1 MIMAFN
7 ILKRHLI
14 VFRRTL
20 WSNLVLNVI
29 EPFLYL
35 SAMGFGLG
43 AFVQDMGGMT
53 YIQFIAPGMVASASM
68 WAATFECTY
77 ASFVRLHFQK
87 TFHAMLAG
95 PATVADVVAGEV
107 LFGIVK
113 NVAFGMIILVV
124 IGLMGQVQSAWSL
137 LIPLFLV
144 LPGTVFSLMALSY
157 TGIITNIDYLNYYIT
172 LITTPMYLFAGVFF
186 PVTTMPEWLQV
197 LAWVNPL
204 YHSVEVCRALV
215 VGQVSIQLWQ
225 HAASLMFFSVVLA
238 PVPVYFMR
246 KRLIS

>member
-1 MIMAFN
+1 MIAFN

-14 VFRRTL
+14 VFRRTF
-20 WSNLVLNVI
+20 WSNMVFNVI

-43 AFVQDMGGMT
+43 AFVQDMDGMS
-53 YIQFIAPGMVASASM
+53 YMQFIAPGMVASASM

-77 ASFVRLHFQK
+77 ASFIRLHFQK

-95 PATVADVVAGEV
+95 PATVSDVAAGEV
-107 LFGIVK
+107 LFGIFK
-113 NVAFGMIILVV
+113 NIVFGIVILVV
-124 IGLMGQVQSAWSL
+124 IGLMGQVQSIWSL
-137 LIPLFLV
+137 LIPVFLV

-157 TGIITNIDYLNYYIT
+157 TGIISHIDYLNYYIT

-186 PVTTMPEWLQV
+186 PITSMPGWLQFLV
-197 LAWVNPL
+197 WFNPL
-204 YHSVEVCRALV
+204 YHSVEICRNLV
-215 VGQVSIQLWQ
+215 VGTVSIVLWQ
-225 HAASLMFFSVVLA
+225 HVGSLIIMSLLLA
-238 PVPVYFMR
+238 PIPVYFLK

>member
-113 NVAFGMIILVV
+113 NIAFGVIILVV
-124 IGLMGQVQSAWSL
+124 IGIMGQVQSAWSL
-137 LIPLFLV
+137 LIPLFLI

-186 PVTTMPEWLQV
+186 PVTTMPEWLQI
-197 LAWVNPL
+197 LAWINPL

-215 VGQVSIQLWQ
+215 VGEVSILLWQ
-225 HAASLMFFSVVLA
+225 HAASLLFFSMVLA
-238 PVPVYFMR
+238 LVPVYFMR

>member
-1 MIMAFN
+1 MTMALN
-7 ILKRHLI
+7 ILRRHLI

-20 WSNLVLNVI
+20 WSNMVFNVI

-53 YIQFIAPGMVASASM
+53 YIQFIAPGMVSSASM

-77 ASFVRLHFQK
+77 ASFIRLHFQK

-95 PATVADVVAGEV
+95 PATVADVIAGEV

-113 NVAFGMIILVV
+113 NIAFGIIILVV
-124 IGLMGQVQSAWSL
+124 IGVMGQVQSAWAL
-137 LIPLFLV
+137 LIPVFLI
-144 LPGTVFSLMALSY
+144 LPGTIFSLMALSY
-157 TGIITNIDYLNYYIT
+157 TGIITHIDYLNYYIT
-172 LITTPMYLFAGVFF
+172 LVTTPMYLFAGVFF
-186 PVTTMPEWLQV
+186 PVSSMPEWLQV
-197 LAWVNPL
+197 LAWFNPL
-204 YHSVEVCRALV
+204 YHSVEVCRSLV
-215 VGQVSIQLWQ
+215 IGQVSMALWQ
-225 HAASLMFFSVVLA
+225 HVICLGIFSAILS
-238 PVPVYFMR
+238 PLPVYFFK

>member
-1 MIMAFN
+1 MRMALQ

-20 WSNLVLNVI
+20 WSNMVFNAI

-43 AFVQDMGGMT
+43 ALVQDIGGMS

-77 ASFVRLHFQK
+77 ASFVRLHYNK
-87 TFHAMLAG
+87 NFHAMLAAPG
-95 PATVADVVAGEV
+95 TVKDLVIGEV
-107 LFGIVK
+107 LIAVIKNIVFG
-113 NVAFGMIILVV
+113 VV
-124 IGLMGQVQSAWSL
+124 ILLVIGMMGQVQSAWSL
-137 LIPLFLV
+137 LIPVFLI
-144 LPGTVFSLMALSY
+144 LPGTVFALMALSY
-157 TGIITNIDYLNYYIT
+157 TGIITHIDYLNYYIT

-186 PVTTMPEWLQV
+186 PISSMPEWLQIV
-197 LAWVNPL
+197 SWINPL

-215 VGQVSIQLWQ
+215 VGQLNGALWQ
-225 HAASLMFFSVVLA
+225 HALSLILLSMLLA
-238 PVPVYFMR
+238 VVPVR
-246 KRLIS
+246 LLKKRLIS

>member
-1 MIMAFN
+1 MIAFN

-14 VFRRTL
+14 VFRRTF
-20 WSNLVLNVI
+20 WSNMVFNVI

-43 AFVQDMGGMT
+43 AFVQDMDGMS
-53 YIQFIAPGMVASASM
+53 YMQFIAPGMVASASM

-77 ASFVRLHFQK
+77 ASFIRLHFQK

-95 PATVADVVAGEV
+95 PATVSDVTAGEV

-113 NVAFGMIILVV
+113 NIVFGIVILVV
-124 IGLMGQVQSAWSL
+124 IGLMGQVQSLWSL
-137 LIPLFLV
+137 LIPLFLIV
-144 LPGTVFSLMALSY
+144 PGTVFSLMALSY
-157 TGIITNIDYLNYYIT
+157 TGIISHIDYLNYYIT

-186 PVTTMPEWLQV
+186 PITSMPGWLQFLV
-197 LAWVNPL
+197 WFNPL
-204 YHSVEVCRALV
+204 YHSVEICRNLV
-215 VGQVSIQLWQ
+215 VGTVSIVLWQ
-225 HAASLMFFSVVLA
+225 HVGSLIIMSLLLA
-238 PVPVYFMR
+238 PIPVYFLK

>member
-1 MIMAFN
+1 MKTAVG

-20 WSNLVLNVI
+20 WSNTVLNVL

-43 AFVQDMGGMT
+43 AYVQDMGGMS
-53 YIQFIAPGMVASASM
+53 YIQFIAPGMVASAAM

-77 ASFVRLHFQK
+77 SSFVRLHYQK

-95 PATVADVVAGEV
+95 PATVTDVVIGEV

-113 NVAFGMIILVV
+113 NIVFGIVILVV
-124 IGLMGQVQSAWSL
+124 IAAMGQVQSVWSL
-137 LIPLFLV
+137 LIPLFLIF
-144 LPGTVFSLMALSY
+144 PGAVFSLMALSY
-157 TGIITNIDYLNYYIT
+157 TGLINHIDYLNYYIT
-172 LITTPMYLFAGVFF
+172 LVTTPMYLFAGVFF
-186 PVTTMPEWLQV
+186 PVSSMPGWMQT
-197 LAWVNPL
+197 LAWLNPL
-204 YHSVEVCRALV
+204 YHSVEVCRGLV
-215 VGQVSIQLWQ
+215 VGNISMVLWQ
-225 HAASLMFFSVVLA
+225 HVVSLLVFTIILA
-238 PVPVYFMR
+238 PVPVYFLK

>member
-1 MIMAFN
+1 MRMAFN

-20 WSNLVLNVI
+20 WSNMIFNVI

-77 ASFVRLHFQK
+77 ASFIRLHFQK

-113 NVAFGMIILVV
+113 NIAFGMIILVV
-124 IGLMGQVQSAWSL
+124 IGIMGQVQSVWSL

-144 LPGTVFSLMALSY
+144 LPGAVFSLMALSY
-157 TGIITNIDYLNYYIT
+157 TGIITHIDYLNYYIT
-172 LITTPMYLFAGVFF
+172 LVTTPMYLLAGVFF
-186 PVTTMPEWLQV
+186 PVSTMPEWLQM
-197 LAWVNPL
+197 LAWLNPL
-204 YHSVEVCRALV
+204 YHSVEVCRGLV
-215 VGQVSIQLWQ
+215 VGQVGVVLWQ
-225 HAASLMFFSVVLA
+225 HAASLIFLAGVLA

>member
-7 ILKRHLI
+7 ILKRHLV

-20 WSNLVLNVI
+20 WSNMVFNAI

-43 AFVQDMGGMT
+43 AFVPQMEGMT
-53 YIQFIAPGMVASASM
+53 YIQFMAPGMVASASM

-77 ASFVRLHFQK
+77 ASFIRLHFEK
-87 TFHAMLAG
+87 IFHAMLAG

-107 LFGIVK
+107 LIGIVK
-113 NVAFGMIILVV
+113 NIVFGIVILVV

-144 LPGTVFSLMALSY
+144 VPGTVFSLMALSY
-157 TGIITNIDYLNYYIT
+157 TGIITHIDYLNYYIT
-172 LITTPMYLFAGVFF
+172 LITTPMYLLAGVFF
-186 PVTTMPEWLQV
+186 PISAMPEWLQIV
-197 LAWVNPL
+197 AWFNPL

-215 VGQVSIQLWQ
+215 VGQVSILLWQ
-225 HAASLMFFSVVLA
+225 HVVSLVFFSIVLA
-238 PVPVYFMR
+238 PVPVYFMK

>member
-1 MIMAFN
+1 MMMAFN

-20 WSNLVLNVI
+20 WSNLIFNVI

-43 AFVQDMGGMT
+43 AFVQDMGGMS

-77 ASFVRLHFQK
+77 ASFVRLHYEK

-113 NVAFGMIILVV
+113 NIVFGVIILVV
-124 IGLMGQVQSAWSL
+124 IGIMGQVQSAWSL
-137 LIPLFLV
+137 LIPVFLI
-144 LPGTVFSLMALSY
+144 LPGTVFALMALSY
-157 TGIITNIDYLNYYIT
+157 TGIITHIDYLNYYIT
-172 LITTPMYLFAGVFF
+172 LVTTPMYLLAGVFF
-186 PVTTMPEWLQV
+186 PVSTMPEWLQA
-197 LAWVNPL
+197 LAWFNPL

-215 VGQVSIQLWQ
+215 IGQVSITLWQ
-225 HAASLMFFSVVLA
+225 HVASLLLFSVVLA
-238 PVPVYFMR
+238 PVPVYFMK

>member
-1 MIMAFN
+1 MTAALG

-20 WSNLVLNVI
+20 WSNMIFNVL

-43 AFVQDMGGMT
+43 AYVQDMGGMS
-53 YIQFIAPGMVASASM
+53 YIQFIAPGMVASAAM

-77 ASFVRLHFQK
+77 SSFVRLHFQK

-95 PATVADVVAGEV
+95 PATITDVVAGEV

-113 NVAFGMIILVV
+113 NVIFGIVILIV
-124 IGLMGQVQSAWSL
+124 IAAMGQVQSVWSL
-137 LIPLFLV
+137 LIPVFLV
-144 LPGTVFSLMALSY
+144 FPGAVFSLLALTY
-157 TGIITNIDYLNYYIT
+157 TGIINHIDYLNYYIT
-172 LITTPMYLFAGVFF
+172 LVITPMYLFAGVFF
-186 PVTTMPEWLQV
+186 PVSSLPGWMQAVAWL
-197 LAWVNPL
+197 NPL
-204 YHSVEVCRALV
+204 YHSVEVCRGLV
-215 VGQVSIQLWQ
+215 IGNGAVSLWP
-225 HAASLMFFSVVLA
+225 HVASLALLSALLA
-238 PVPVYFMR
+238 FVPGYFLK

>member
-1 MIMAFN
+1 MTMAFN

-20 WSNLVLNVI
+20 WSNMVFNVI

-77 ASFVRLHFQK
+77 ASFIRLHFQK

-113 NVAFGMIILVV
+113 NIAFGIIILVV
-124 IGLMGQVQSAWSL
+124 IGIMGQVQSIWSL
-137 LIPLFLV
+137 LIPLFLI

-186 PVTTMPEWLQV
+186 PVTTMPEWLQI
-197 LAWVNPL
+197 LAWFNPL

-215 VGQVSIQLWQ
+215 VGQVSIILWQ
-225 HAASLMFFSVVLA
+225 HVASLVLLSMVLA
-238 PVPVYFMR
+238 PIPVYFMR

>member
-1 MIMAFN
+1 MRMALQ

-20 WSNLVLNVI
+20 WSNMVFNAI

-43 AFVQDMGGMT
+43 ALVQDIGGMS

-77 ASFVRLHFQK
+77 ASFVRLHYNK
-87 TFHAMLAG
+87 NFHAMLAAPG
-95 PATVADVVAGEV
+95 TVRDLVIGEV
-107 LFGIVK
+107 LIAVIKNIVFG
-113 NVAFGMIILVV
+113 VV
-124 IGLMGQVQSAWSL
+124 ILLVIGMMGQVQSAWSL
-137 LIPLFLV
+137 LIPVFLI
-144 LPGTVFSLMALSY
+144 LPGTVFALMALSY
-157 TGIITNIDYLNYYIT
+157 TGIITHIDYLNYYIT

-186 PVTTMPEWLQV
+186 PISSMPEWLQIV
-197 LAWVNPL
+197 SWINPL

-215 VGQVSIQLWQ
+215 VGQLSGALWQ
-225 HAASLMFFSVVLA
+225 HALSLILLSVLLA
-238 PVPVYFMR
+238 VVPVR
-246 KRLIS
+246 LLKKRLIS

>member
-1 MIMAFN
+1 MKTALG

-20 WSNLVLNVI
+20 WSNTVFNAL

-35 SAMGFGLG
+35 SAMGYGLG
-43 AFVQDMGGMT
+43 AYVQDIGGMS
-53 YIQFIAPGMVASASM
+53 YIQFLAPGMVASAAM

-77 ASFVRLHFQK
+77 SSFVRLHFQK

-95 PATVADVVAGEV
+95 PATVTDVVAGEV

-113 NVAFGMIILVV
+113 NVVFGIVILLV
-124 IGLMGQVQSAWSL
+124 IAAMGQVQSVWSL
-137 LIPLFLV
+137 LIPVFLIF
-144 LPGTVFSLMALSY
+144 PGAVFSLMALSY
-157 TGIITNIDYLNYYIT
+157 TGIIGHIDYLNYYIT
-172 LITTPMYLFAGVFF
+172 LVTTPMYLFAGVFF
-186 PVTTMPEWLQV
+186 PIVSMPAWMQTLVWL
-197 LAWVNPL
+197 NPL

-215 VGQVSIQLWQ
+215 VGNVSMILWQ
-225 HAASLMFFSVVLA
+225 HIASLALFAIVLGK
-238 PVPVYFMR
+238 VPGYFLK

>member
-1 MIMAFN
+1 MIAFN

-14 VFRRTL
+14 VFRRTF
-20 WSNLVLNVI
+20 WSNMFFNVI

-43 AFVQDMGGMT
+43 AFVQDMDGMS
-53 YIQFIAPGMVASASM
+53 YMQFIAPGMVASASM

-77 ASFVRLHFQK
+77 ASFIRLHFQK

-95 PATVADVVAGEV
+95 PATVSDVAAGEV

-113 NVAFGMIILVV
+113 NIVFGIVILVV
-124 IGLMGQVQSAWSL
+124 IGLMGQVQSLWSL

-144 LPGTVFSLMALSY
+144 VPGTVFSLMALSY
-157 TGIITNIDYLNYYIT
+157 TGIISHIDYLNYYIT

-186 PVTTMPEWLQV
+186 PITSMPGWLQFLV
-197 LAWVNPL
+197 WFNPL
-204 YHSVEVCRALV
+204 YHSVEICRNLV
-215 VGQVSIQLWQ
+215 VGTVSIVLWQ
-225 HAASLMFFSVVLA
+225 HVGSLIIMSLLLA
-238 PVPVYFMR
+238 PIPVYFLK

>member
-1 MIMAFN
+1 MMMALK

-20 WSNLVLNVI
+20 WSNMVFNAI

-43 AFVQDMGGMT
+43 ALVQDIEGMS

-77 ASFVRLHFQK
+77 ASFVRLHYHK
-87 TFHAMLAG
+87 NFHAMLAG
-95 PATVADVVAGEV
+95 PATVADLVGGEV
-107 LFGIVK
+107 LIAIIKNIVFGIV
-113 NVAFGMIILVV
+113 ILLV
-124 IGLMGQVQSAWSL
+124 IGIMGQIQSAWSL
-137 LIPLFLV
+137 LIPVFLI
-144 LPGTVFSLMALSY
+144 LPGTVFALMALSY
-157 TGIITNIDYLNYYIT
+157 TGIITHIDYLNYYIT

-186 PVTTMPEWLQV
+186 PISSMPEWLQIV
-197 LAWVNPL
+197 SWVNPL

-215 VGQVSIQLWQ
+215 VGQVSVVLWQ
-225 HAASLMFFSVVLA
+225 HVVSMIIFSIILAAI
-238 PVPVYFMR
+238 PVHFLK

>member
-20 WSNLVLNVI
+20 WSNLIFNVI

-43 AFVQDMGGMT
+43 AFVQDMGGVS

-77 ASFVRLHFQK
+77 ASFVRLHYER

-113 NVAFGMIILVV
+113 NIVFGVIILVV
-124 IGLMGQVQSAWSL
+124 IGIMGQVQSAWSL

-144 LPGTVFSLMALSY
+144 LPGAVFALMALSY
-157 TGIITNIDYLNYYIT
+157 TGIITHIDYLNYYIT
-172 LITTPMYLFAGVFF
+172 LITTPMYLLAGVFF
-186 PVTTMPEWLQV
+186 PVSTMPQWLQTI
-197 LAWVNPL
+197 AWFNPL

-215 VGQVSIQLWQ
+215 VGQVSTTLWA
-225 HAASLMFFSVVLA
+225 HAATLLLFTVLLA
-238 PVPVYFMR
+238 PVPVYFMK

>member
-1 MIMAFN
+1 MTMAFN
-7 ILKRHLI
+7 ILRRHLI

-20 WSNLVLNVI
+20 WSNMVFNVI

-53 YIQFIAPGMVASASM
+53 YIQFIAPGMVSSASM

-77 ASFVRLHFQK
+77 ASFIRLHFQK

-95 PATVADVVAGEV
+95 PATVADVIAGEV

-113 NVAFGMIILVV
+113 NIAFGIIILVV

-137 LIPLFLV
+137 LIPVFLI
-144 LPGTVFSLMALSY
+144 LPGTIFSLMALSY
-157 TGIITNIDYLNYYIT
+157 TGMITHIDYLNYYIT
-172 LITTPMYLFAGVFF
+172 LVTTPMYLFAGVFF
-186 PVTTMPEWLQV
+186 PVSSMPEWLQV
-197 LAWVNPL
+197 LAWFNPL
-204 YHSVEVCRALV
+204 YHSVEVCRSLV
-215 VGQVSIQLWQ
+215 VGQVSMVLWQ
-225 HAASLMFFSVVLA
+225 HVICLAIFSAVLTPLPIYFFK
-238 PVPVYFMR
+238 

>member
-1 MIMAFN
+1 MIAFN

-14 VFRRTL
+14 VFRRTF
-20 WSNLVLNVI
+20 WSNMVFNVI

-43 AFVQDMGGMT
+43 AFVQDMDGMS
-53 YIQFIAPGMVASASM
+53 YMQFIAPGMVASASM

-77 ASFVRLHFQK
+77 ASFIRLHFQK

-95 PATVADVVAGEV
+95 PATVSDVAAGEV

-113 NVAFGMIILVV
+113 NIIFGIVILLV
-124 IGLMGQVQSAWSL
+124 IGIMGQVQSIWSL
-137 LIPLFLV
+137 LIPFFLV

-157 TGIITNIDYLNYYIT
+157 TGIISHIDYLNYYIT

-186 PVTTMPEWLQV
+186 PITSMPVWLQFLV
-197 LAWVNPL
+197 WFNPL
-204 YHSVEVCRALV
+204 YHSVEICRNLV
-215 VGQVSIQLWQ
+215 VGTVSILLWQ
-225 HAASLMFFSVVLA
+225 HVASLVIMSLLLA
-238 PVPVYFMR
+238 PIPVYFLK

>member
-1 MIMAFN
+1 MIAFN

-14 VFRRTL
+14 VFRRTF
-20 WSNLVLNVI
+20 WSNMVFNVI

-43 AFVQDMGGMT
+43 AFVQDMDGMS
-53 YIQFIAPGMVASASM
+53 YMQFIAPGMVASASM

-77 ASFVRLHFQK
+77 ASFIRLHFQK

-95 PATVADVVAGEV
+95 PATVSDVAAGEV

-113 NVAFGMIILVV
+113 NIVFGIVILVV
-124 IGLMGQVQSAWSL
+124 IGLMGQVQSLWSL

-144 LPGTVFSLMALSY
+144 VPGTVFSLMALSY
-157 TGIITNIDYLNYYIT
+157 TGIISHIDYLNYYIT

-186 PVTTMPEWLQV
+186 PITSMPGWLQFLV
-197 LAWVNPL
+197 WFNPL
-204 YHSVEVCRALV
+204 YHSVEICRNLV
-215 VGQVSIQLWQ
+215 VGTVSIVLWQ
-225 HAASLMFFSVVLA
+225 HVGSLIIMSLLLA
-238 PVPVYFMR
+238 PIPVYFLK

>member
-1 MIMAFN
+1 MTMAFN

-20 WSNLVLNVI
+20 WSNMIFNVI

-43 AFVQDMGGMT
+43 AFVPDMGGMS

-77 ASFVRLHFQK
+77 ASFIRLHFQK

-113 NVAFGMIILVV
+113 NIAFGMIILVV
-124 IGLMGQVQSAWSL
+124 IGVMGQVQSVWSL
-137 LIPLFLV
+137 MIPLFLI

-157 TGIITNIDYLNYYIT
+157 TGIITHIDYLNYYIT
-172 LITTPMYLFAGVFF
+172 LITTPMYLLAGVFF
-186 PVTTMPEWLQV
+186 PVDTMPDWLQM
-197 LAWVNPL
+197 LAWFNPL
-204 YHSVEVCRALV
+204 YHSVEVCRGLV
-215 VGQVSIQLWQ
+215 VGQVSSMLWQ
-225 HAASLMFFSVVLA
+225 HVASLAIFSVVLA
-238 PVPVYFMR
+238 PVPVYFMK

>member
-1 MIMAFN
+1 MKTAIG

-20 WSNLVLNVI
+20 WSNMVFNVL

-43 AFVQDMGGMT
+43 AYVKDMGGMS
-53 YIQFIAPGMVASASM
+53 YIQFIAPGMVASAAM

-77 ASFVRLHFQK
+77 SSFVRLHYQR

-95 PATVADVVAGEV
+95 PATVGDVVTGEV

-113 NVAFGMIILVV
+113 NIVFGIVILVV
-124 IGLMGQVQSAWSL
+124 IAIMGQVQSKWSL
-137 LIPLFLV
+137 LIPLFLIF
-144 LPGTVFSLMALSY
+144 PGNVFSLMALSY
-157 TGIITNIDYLNYYIT
+157 TGIINHIDYLNYYIT
-172 LITTPMYLFAGVFF
+172 LVTTPMYLFAGVFF
-186 PVTTMPEWLQV
+186 PVSSMPEWMQM
-197 LAWVNPL
+197 LAWLNPL

-215 VGQVSIQLWQ
+215 IGNVSSGLWL
-225 HAASLMFFSVVLA
+225 HVASLALFSVVLA
-238 PVPVYFMR
+238 AVPVYFLK